1 MEKEIITEFGRVF
14 RQYKLL
20 AEKAI
25 DQLPDEQLFAVPG
38 EESNSIAIIMQH
50 MIGNLKSRFTDFYT
64 TDGEKPDRHRD
75 NEFILQDKDKVVL
88 MNEWNNAW
96 QILFPILENMQPTDL
111 QKEVTIRGEKHS
123 VYNAMQ
129 RQVAHY
135 SYHVGQIVYIAR
147 LLKGNSFVSLS
158 IPKGQSDAFNESM
171 RKKLT

>member
-1 MEKEIITEFGRVF
+1 MEKEIITEFGRIF

-38 EESNSIAIIMQH
+38 EETNSIAIIMQH

-75 NEFILQDKDKVVL
+75 NEFILQVKDKVVL